1 MTLEFFWF
9 IHFFSYKAPGHMTD
23 AMKTTMY
30 REAGEAPDC
39 VENQLQR
46 NAATL
51 ASVAEQLRTHPP
63 AAMVTIG
70 RGSSDHAATYA
81 RYLVE
86 TQLGILTSSL
96 SPSIFSVFRAPLSL
110 RNTLC
115 LAISQSG
122 RSPDLLAAA
131 SAARDSGA
139 IVVALVNDSDS
150 PLAEIASI
158 VLPQGAGP
166 ERSAAATKSFITS
179 LSAIAQMVALWSDDS
194 AMQTALQQL
203 PSALAQAWQEDWSPC
218 RNMLQRADHLYT
230 VGRGLHLGIAQEA
243 AHKLKETCL
252 LHAEA
257 FSSAEVL
264 HGPNE
269 LAGKDFPVLLFRSED
284 AGDASVQDAARR
296 LSAQGASV
304 MMAGGVDPGTLPVPS
319 APHPALAPILQIQ
332 AFYRMANALASDRGH
347 NPDQPRHV
355 QKVTHT
361 V

>member
-1 MTLEFFWF
+1 
-9 IHFFSYKAPGHMTD
+9 
-23 AMKTTMY
+23 MKTIMY
-30 REAGEAPDC
+30 QEAAEAPDR
-39 VENQLQR
+39 VASQLER

-51 ASVAEQLRTHPP
+51 ASLAGQLRASPP
-63 AAMVTIG
+63 PAMVTIG

-86 TQLGILTSSL
+86 TRLGVLTSSL
-96 SPSIFSVFRAPLSL
+96 SPSVFSVFKAQLSL
-110 RNTLC
+110 RNMLC
-115 LAISQSG
+115 LVISQSG

-131 SAARDSGA
+131 RAARDSGA
-139 IVVALVNDSDS
+139 VVVALVNDPES

-166 ERSAAATKSFITS
+166 EKSAAATKSFITS
-179 LSAIAQMVALWSDDS
+179 LSAIAQMVALWSGDE
-194 AMQTALQQL
+194 ALQSALPNL

-218 RNMLQRADHLYT
+218 RQVLRSADHLFT
-230 VGRGLHLGIAQEA
+230 VGRGLHLAIAQEA

-252 LHAEA
+252 IHAEA

-269 LAGKDFPVLLFRSED
+269 LAGEGFPVLVFRSED
-284 AGDASVQDAARR
+284 ASDASAQQAARV
-296 LSAQGASV
+296 LGAQGAMV
-304 MMAGGVDPGTLPVPS
+304 TIAGGGDPGSLPVPR

-332 AFYRMANALASDRGH
+332 AFYRMAAALACERGH
-347 NPDQPRHV
+347 NPDQPRYV

-361 V
+361 L

>member
-1 MTLEFFWF
+1 MTSLRAE
-9 IHFFSYKAPGHMTD
+9 SAG

-30 REAGEAPDC
+30 REAAEAPDC
-39 VENQLQR
+39 VANQLQR
-46 NAATL
+46 NADTL
-51 ASVAEQLRTHPP
+51 AALADRLHTQPP
-63 AAMVTIG
+63 PAMVTIG

-86 TQLGILTSSL
+86 TRLGILTSSL
-96 SPSIFSVFRAPLSL
+96 APSIFSVFKAPLSL
-110 RNTLC
+110 RNMLC
-115 LAISQSG
+115 LVISQSG

-131 SAARDSGA
+131 GAARDSGA
-139 IVVALVNDSDS
+139 IVVALVNDPDS

-166 ERSAAATKSFITS
+166 EKSAAATKSFITS
-179 LSAIAQMVALWSDDS
+179 LSAIAQMVALWSGEE
-194 AMQTALQQL
+194 AMQAALLQL
-203 PSALAQAWQEDWSPC
+203 PSALTQAWEEDWSAC
-218 RNMLQRADHLYT
+218 RDMLQTADHLYT

-243 AHKLKETCL
+243 AHKLKETCMI
-252 LHAEA
+252 HAEA

-269 LAGKDFPVLLFRSED
+269 LAGRDFPVLLFRSED
-284 AGDASVQDAARR
+284 ASDASVQEAARQ
-296 LSAQGASV
+296 LSAQGAPV
-304 MMAGGVDPGTLPVPS
+304 MMAGGGDPGILPVPR

-332 AFYRMANALASDRGH
+332 AFYRMANALACDRGH
-347 NPDQPRHV
+347 SPDQPRHV

>member
-1 MTLEFFWF
+1 
-9 IHFFSYKAPGHMTD
+9 
-23 AMKTTMY
+23 MY
-30 REAGEAPDC
+30 REAAEAPDC

-51 ASVAEQLRTHPP
+51 AALADRMRANPP
-63 AAMVTIG
+63 ATMVTIG

-81 RYLVE
+81 RYLAE
-86 TQLGILTSSL
+86 TRLGILASSL
-96 SPSIFSVFRAPLSL
+96 SPSIFSVFKARLSL

-131 SAARDSGA
+131 GAARDSGA
-139 IVVALVNDSDS
+139 IVVALVNDPDS
-150 PLAEIASI
+150 PLAEIASV

-166 ERSAAATKSFITS
+166 EKSAAATKSFITS
-179 LSAIAQMVALWSDDS
+179 LSAIAQFVALWSSDQ
-194 AMQTALQQL
+194 AMREALAQL
-203 PSALAQAWQEDWSPC
+203 PSALAEAWQQDWSPC
-218 RNMLQRADHLYT
+218 REMLRTAGNLYT
-230 VGRGLHLGIAQEA
+230 VGRGLHLAIAQEA
-243 AHKLKETCL
+243 AHKLKETCMI
-252 LHAEA
+252 HAEA
-257 FSSAEVL
+257 YSSAEVL

-284 AGDASVQDAARR
+284 ATDSSVQEAARR
-296 LSAQGASV
+296 LAAQGASV
-304 MMAGGVDPGTLPVPS
+304 MMAGGGDPGTLPVPR

-332 AFYRMANALASDRGH
+332 AFYRMTDALAADRGH

>member
-1 MTLEFFWF
+1 
-9 IHFFSYKAPGHMTD
+9 
-23 AMKTTMY
+23 MY
-30 REAGEAPDC
+30 REAAEAP
-39 VENQLQR
+39 ER
-46 NAATL
+46 
-51 ASVAEQLRTHPP
+51 VAEQLERNGSVLASLAERLRAHPP
-63 AAMVTIG
+63 AAFVTIG

-86 TQLGILTSSL
+86 TRLGVLASSL
-96 SPSIFSVFRAPLSL
+96 SPSIFSVFDAPLSL
-110 RNTLC
+110 RNMLC

-131 SAARDSGA
+131 GAARDSGA
-139 IVVALVNDSDS
+139 TVVALVNDPDS
-150 PLAEIASI
+150 PLAEIASV

-166 ERSAAATKSFITS
+166 EKSAAATKSFIAS
-179 LSAIAQMVALWSDDS
+179 LSAIAQMVALWSGDE
-194 AMQTALQQL
+194 AMNAALPQL
-203 PSALAQAWQEDWSPC
+203 PSALAHVCKEDWSPC
-218 RNMLQRADHLYT
+218 RDMLRSADHLYT

-284 AGDASVQDAARR
+284 ATDVSVQDAAQR
-296 LSAQGASV
+296 LAAQGASV
-304 MMAGGVDPGTLPVPS
+304 MMAGGSDAGALPVPG

-332 AFYRMANALASDRGH
+332 AFYRLANALACERGH
-347 NPDQPRHV
+347 DPDKPQHV

>member
-1 MTLEFFWF
+1 MT
-9 IHFFSYKAPGHMTD
+9 TN
-23 AMKTTMY
+23 MY
-30 REAGEAPDC
+30 REAAEAPDC

-51 ASVAEQLRTHPP
+51 ARLADRLRTRPP

-86 TQLGILTSSL
+86 TRLGVLTSSL
-96 SPSIFSVFRAPLSL
+96 SPSIFSVFKAPLSL
-110 RNTLC
+110 RDMLC
-115 LAISQSG
+115 LVISQSG

-131 SAARDSGA
+131 GAARESGA
-139 IVVALVNDSDS
+139 IVVALVNDPDS

-166 ERSAAATKSFITS
+166 EKSAAATKSFITS
-179 LSAIAQMVALWSDDS
+179 LSAIAQLVSLWSGDE
-194 AMQTALQQL
+194 AMQAALPQL
-203 PSALAQAWQEDWSPC
+203 PSALAKAWDEDWSPC
-218 RNMLQRADHLYT
+218 RDMLQNADHLYT

-243 AHKLKETCL
+243 AHKLKETCMI
-252 LHAEA
+252 HAEA

-269 LAGKDFPVLLFRSED
+269 LVGKDFPVLLFRSED
-284 AGDASVQDAARR
+284 AGDASVKDAARR
-296 LSAQGASV
+296 LAAQGAPV
-304 MMAGGVDPGTLPVPS
+304 MMAGGSDPGTLPVPR
-319 APHPALAPILQIQ
+319 APNPALAPILQIQ
-332 AFYRMANALASDRGH
+332 AFYRMADALAYDRGF

>member
-1 MTLEFFWF
+1 MLSLRAE
-9 IHFFSYKAPGHMTD
+9 SAG

-39 VENQLQR
+39 VENQLHR

-51 ASVAEQLRTHPP
+51 APFVDRLRANPP
-63 AAMVTIG
+63 VAMVTIG

-86 TQLGILTSSL
+86 TRLGILASSL
-96 SPSIFSVFRAPLSL
+96 SPSIFSVFKAPLSL
-110 RNTLC
+110 ANMLC

-139 IVVALVNDSDS
+139 IVVALVNDPDS

-158 VLPQGAGP
+158 ILPQGAGL
-166 ERSAAATKSFITS
+166 EESAAATKSFITS
-179 LSAIAQMVALWSDDS
+179 LSAIAQMVSLWSGDA
-194 AMQTALQQL
+194 AMQAALPKL
-203 PSALAQAWQEDWSPC
+203 PTALAQAWQEDWSPC
-218 RNMLQRADHLYT
+218 REKLLSADHLYT

-243 AHKLKETCL
+243 AHKLKETCMI
-252 LHAEA
+252 HAEA
-257 FSSAEVL
+257 YSSAEVL

-284 AGDASVQDAARR
+284 ATDASVQEAARR
-296 LSAQGASV
+296 LGAQGASV
-304 MMAGGVDPGTLPVPS
+304 MMAGGDDPGALPVPS

-332 AFYRMANALASDRGH
+332 AFYRMANALACDRGY

>member
-1 MTLEFFWF
+1 MPSLRAE
-9 IHFFSYKAPGHMTD
+9 SAG
-23 AMKTTMY
+23 AMETTMY
-30 REAGEAPDC
+30 REAAEAPDC
-39 VENQLQR
+39 VENQLQS
-46 NAATL
+46 NAVPL
-51 ASVAEQLRTHPP
+51 ASLAERLRANPP

-86 TQLGILTSSL
+86 TRLGILASSL
-96 SPSIFSVFRAPLSL
+96 SPSIFSVFNAPLSL
-110 RNTLC
+110 RNVLC

-131 SAARDSGA
+131 RAARDSEA
-139 IVVALVNDSDS
+139 IVVALVNDPDS

-158 VLPQGAGP
+158 ILPQGAGP
-166 ERSAAATKSFITS
+166 EKSAAATKSFITS
-179 LSAIAQMVALWSDDS
+179 LSAIAQTVALWTGDA
-194 AMQTALQQL
+194 AMQAALAQL
-203 PSALAQAWQEDWSPC
+203 PSALRQAWQEDWSPC
-218 RNMLQRADHLYT
+218 RDKLRTADHLYT

-243 AHKLKETCL
+243 AHKLKETSMI
-252 LHAEA
+252 HAEA

-269 LAGKDFPVLLFRSED
+269 LVGKDFPVLLFRSED
-284 AGDASVQDAARR
+284 ATDASVQEAARR
-296 LSAQGASV
+296 LSAQGAPV
-304 MMAGGVDPGTLPVPS
+304 MTAGGGDPDTLPVPR

-332 AFYRMANALASDRGH
+332 AFYRMANALACDRGH

>member
-1 MTLEFFWF
+1 
-9 IHFFSYKAPGHMTD
+9 
-23 AMKTTMY
+23 MKGESETIMY
-30 REAGEAPDC
+30 REAAEAAER
-39 VENQLQR
+39 VGQQLER
-46 NAATL
+46 NAGVL
-51 ASVAEQLRTHPP
+51 ASLAERLRAHPP
-63 AAMVTIG
+63 AAFVTIG

-81 RYLVE
+81 RYFVE
-86 TQLGILTSSL
+86 TRLGILASSL
-96 SPSIFSVFRAPLSL
+96 SPSIFSVFEAPLSL
-110 RNTLC
+110 RDTLC

-131 SAARDSGA
+131 GAARDSGA
-139 IVVALVNDSDS
+139 TVVALVNDPEC
-150 PLAEIASI
+150 PLAQIASV

-166 ERSAAATKSFITS
+166 EKSAAATKSFITS
-179 LSAIAQMVALWSDDS
+179 LSAIAQLVALWSGDE
-194 AMQTALQQL
+194 AMQAALRQL
-203 PSALAQAWQEDWSPC
+203 PSVLAQAWEEDWSAC
-218 RNMLQRADHLYT
+218 RDMLRTADHLYT
-230 VGRGLHLGIAQEA
+230 VGRGLHLAIAQEA

-252 LHAEA
+252 LHAEP

-269 LAGKDFPVLLFRSED
+269 LADEGFPVLLFRSDD

-304 MMAGGVDPGTLPVPS
+304 MMAGGSDPGALPVPR

-332 AFYRMANALASDRGH
+332 ALYRMANALACERGH
-347 NPDQPRHV
+347 DPDHPRHV

>member
-1 MTLEFFWF
+1 
-9 IHFFSYKAPGHMTD
+9 
-23 AMKTTMY
+23 MY
-30 REAGEAPDC
+30 REAAEAPER
-39 VENQLQR
+39 VAQQLER
-46 NAATL
+46 NAGVL
-51 ASVAEQLRTHPP
+51 ASLAERLRAQPP
-63 AAMVTIG
+63 AAFVTIG

-86 TQLGILTSSL
+86 MRLGILSSSL
-96 SPSIFSVFRAPLSL
+96 SPSIFSVFKAPLSL

-131 SAARDSGA
+131 GAARDSGA
-139 IVVALVNDSDS
+139 IVVALVNDPES
-150 PLAEIASI
+150 PLADVASV

-166 ERSAAATKSFITS
+166 EKSAAATKSFMTS
-179 LSAIAQMVALWSDDS
+179 LSAIAHMVALWSGDE
-194 AMQTALQQL
+194 AMQEALRDL
-203 PSALAQAWQEDWSPC
+203 PSALAQAWQEDWSAC
-218 RNMLQRADHLYT
+218 RDMLRTADHLYT
-230 VGRGLHLGIAQEA
+230 VGRGLHLAIAQEA

-252 LHAEA
+252 LHAEP

-269 LAGKDFPVLLFRSED
+269 LAGEGFPVLLFRSED

-304 MMAGGVDPGTLPVPS
+304 MMVGGIDPGALPVRR

-332 AFYRMANALASDRGH
+332 GFYRMANALACERGH
-347 NPDQPRHV
+347 DPDHPRYV

>member
-1 MTLEFFWF
+1 MT
-9 IHFFSYKAPGHMTD
+9 
-23 AMKTTMY
+23 TTMY
-30 REAGEAPDC
+30 LEAAEAPDR
-39 VENQLQR
+39 VEDQLQH
-46 NAATL
+46 NAALL
-51 ASVAEQLRTHPP
+51 AALGDQLRSEPP

-86 TQLGILTSSL
+86 TRLGILSSSL
-96 SPSIFSVFRAPLSL
+96 SPSIFSVFNAPLSL
-110 RNTLC
+110 NNMLC

-131 SAARDSGA
+131 RAARHSGA
-139 IVVALVNDSDS
+139 TVVALVNDPHS

-179 LSAIAQMVALWSDDS
+179 LSAIAQMVALWSGD
-194 AMQTALQQL
+194 AVMQAALAQL
-203 PSALAQAWQEDWSPC
+203 PSALARAWEDDWSPC
-218 RNMLQRADHLYT
+218 RDVLRNADHLYT
-230 VGRGLHLGIAQEA
+230 VGRGLHLAVAQEA
-243 AHKLKETCL
+243 AHKLKETCMI
-252 LHAEA
+252 HAEA
-257 FSSAEVL
+257 FSGAEVL

-269 LAGKDFPVLLFRSED
+269 LAGEGFPVLLFRTED
-284 AGDASVQDAARR
+284 AGDASVEEAARR
-296 LSAQGASV
+296 LAAQGATV
-304 MMAGGVDPGTLPVPS
+304 MMAGGRDPRALPVPG

-332 AFYRMANALASDRGH
+332 AFYRMANALAADRGH
-347 NPDQPRHV
+347 DPDRPRHV

>member
-1 MTLEFFWF
+1 MTT
-9 IHFFSYKAPGHMTD
+9 I
-23 AMKTTMY
+23 MY
-30 REAGEAPDC
+30 REAAEAPDC

-51 ASVAEQLRTHPP
+51 AALADRLRAQPP
-63 AAMVTIG
+63 AAFVTIG

-86 TQLGILTSSL
+86 TRLGILSSSL
-96 SPSIFSVFRAPLSL
+96 SPSIFSVFKAPLSL
-110 RNTLC
+110 QNMLC
-115 LAISQSG
+115 LVISQSG

-131 SAARDSGA
+131 QAARDSGA
-139 IVVALVNDSDS
+139 ILVALVNDPDS

-166 ERSAAATKSFITS
+166 EKSAAATKSFITS
-179 LSAIAQMVALWSDDS
+179 LSAIAQLVALWSGDE
-194 AMQTALQQL
+194 AMQAALPQL
-203 PSALAQAWQEDWSPC
+203 PSALGEAWQEDWSPC
-218 RNMLQRADHLYT
+218 REMLRSADHLYT

-243 AHKLKETCL
+243 AHKLKETCMI
-252 LHAEA
+252 HAEA

-269 LAGKDFPVLLFRSED
+269 LAGEDFPVLLFRSED
-284 AGDASVQDAARR
+284 AGDASVQEAARR
-296 LSAQGASV
+296 LAAQGAPV
-304 MMAGGVDPGTLPVPS
+304 MMAGGGGPGALPVPRS
-319 APHPALAPILQIQ
+319 PHPALAPLLQIQ
-332 AFYRMANALASDRGH
+332 AFYRMADALAGDRGH

>member
-1 MTLEFFWF
+1 
-9 IHFFSYKAPGHMTD
+9 
-23 AMKTTMY
+23 MY
-30 REAGEAPDC
+30 QEAAEAPDR
-39 VENQLQR
+39 VQDQLQR

-51 ASVAEQLRTHPP
+51 ATLADQLRANPP

-86 TQLGILTSSL
+86 TRLGVLTTSL
-96 SPSIFSVFRAPLSL
+96 SPSIFSVFKAPLSL
-110 RNTLC
+110 ANTLC

-131 SAARDSGA
+131 GAARDSGA
-139 IVVALVNDSDS
+139 IVVALVNDPHS
-150 PLAEIASI
+150 PLAELASI

-166 ERSAAATKSFITS
+166 EKSAAATKSFITS
-179 LSAIAQMVALWSDDS
+179 LSAIAQMVALWSGDE
-194 AMQTALQQL
+194 AMQSALPQL
-203 PSALAQAWQEDWSPC
+203 PSALAKAWQEDWSPC
-218 RNMLQRADHLYT
+218 REMLRNADHLYT
-230 VGRGLHLGIAQEA
+230 VGRGPHLSVAQEA
-243 AHKLKETCL
+243 AHKLKETCMI
-252 LHAEA
+252 HAEP

-269 LAGKDFPVLLFRSED
+269 LAGDGFPVLLFRSED

-296 LSAQGASV
+296 LAAQGASV
-304 MMAGGVDPGTLPVPS
+304 MTAGGGEPGSLPVPR

-332 AFYRMANALASDRGH
+332 AFYRMADALAGDRGY

>member
-1 MTLEFFWF
+1 MTT
-9 IHFFSYKAPGHMTD
+9 I
-23 AMKTTMY
+23 MY
-30 REAGEAPDC
+30 QEAAEAPDR
-39 VENQLQR
+39 VEDQLQR
-46 NAATL
+46 NAAALATL
-51 ASVAEQLRTHPP
+51 ADRLRANPP
-63 AAMVTIG
+63 AAVVTIG

-86 TQLGILTSSL
+86 TRLGVLTTSL
-96 SPSIFSVFRAPLSL
+96 SPSIFSVFKAPLSL
-110 RNTLC
+110 ANMVC

-131 SAARDSGA
+131 GAARDSGA
-139 IVVALVNDSDS
+139 IVVALVNDPES

-166 ERSAAATKSFITS
+166 EKSAAATKSFITS
-179 LSAIAQMVALWSDDS
+179 LSAIAQMVALWSGDE
-194 AMQTALQQL
+194 AMQAGLAQL
-203 PSALAQAWQEDWSPC
+203 PAALAKAWEEDWSPC
-218 RNMLQRADHLYT
+218 REMLRSADHLYT
-230 VGRGLHLGIAQEA
+230 VGRGPHLAIAQEA
-243 AHKLKETCL
+243 AHKLKETCMI
-252 LHAEA
+252 HAEP

-269 LAGKDFPVLLFRSED
+269 LAGENFPVLLFRSED

-296 LSAQGASV
+296 LAAQGAPV
-304 MMAGGVDPGTLPVPS
+304 LTAGGGEPGNLPVPR

-332 AFYRMANALASDRGH
+332 AFYGMADALAGERGY